1 VGHTGQIIHP
11 QESPAIAKRKPPSQR
26 PENQMDET
34 AQAIARL
41 REEAKGEKADKPGR
55 AEAQDLKSKL
65 AHAPAGAGNR
75 KAPQVAPQS
84 ATRRQKSGGA

>member
-1 VGHTGQIIHP
+1 
-11 QESPAIAKRKPPSQR
+11 
-26 PENQMDET
+26 MDET

-41 REEAKGEKADKPGR
+41 REEAKGDKTDKPGR
-55 AEAQDLKSKL
+55 AESQDLKSKL